1 MRRTVFILAALV
13 LTLPGGPARAGAGEK
28 PDARSKAKAKARAKA
43 RAKKLF
49 RRGNILVRRKRYEK
63 AVELFEKA
71 YSLLKHPSILYNMAS
86 ALALKGD
93 TIKAAE
99 RLREFLKQRSMPKS
113 DLPEVLQKVL
123 EKTGVL
129 TVEVGDEEAVIHIDG
144 RRVGKGRVR
153 VTVLAG
159 ERVVD
164 IRRGSVVV
172 AQKTVRV
179 PPDKEKVWELAALP
193 RPTPRPAPEDT
204 PATAMPTPRPSPE
217 PEPSDEEHQQ
227 GLGKLHWGYFASAA
241 GLAVASLA
249 GAVTASALTK
259 QAKDENT
266 QNPTPQTK
274 DTGETRQLA
283 ANIMW
288 GVTAAT
294 AAGAAVVAIFTRW
307 KEGGEETPQPEDEAP
322 EVTFSVVPGG
332 AGLSVTW

>member
-1 MRRTVFILAALV
+1 LSKNRR
-13 LTLPGGPARAGAGEK
+13 RR
-28 PDARSKAKAKARAKA
+28 DARLYDLSCPEEQEW
-43 RAKKLF
+43 L
-49 RRGNILVRRKRYEK
+49 
-63 AVELFEKA
+63 
-71 YSLLKHPSILYNMAS
+71 SLISPI
-86 ALALKGD
+86 
-93 TIKAAE
+93 
-99 RLREFLKQRSMPKS
+99 
-113 DLPEVLQKVL
+113 
-123 EKTGVL
+123 
-129 TVEVGDEEAVIHIDG
+129 
-144 RRVGKGRVR
+144 
-153 VTVLAG
+153 
-159 ERVVD
+159 
-164 IRRGSVVV
+164 
-172 AQKTVRV
+172 AQGHDSS
-179 PPDKEKVWELAALP
+179 PIWS
-193 RPTPRPAPEDT
+193 
-204 PATAMPTPRPSPE
+204 RPSPE